1 PFEIKQDGE
10 IIKHVVQDKKITG
23 SLEITKV
30 DVADGNNKLPGAEF
44 TIYDE
49 QGKEVV
55 KGKTDEKGIAKF
67 EKLPYGKYTYKET
80 FAPEGY
86 LINEET
92 FPFEIKQDGEIIKH
106 TVKDKKKP
114 EKVVT
119 PGTTTHP
126 DNNLPAK
133 EQVQSKI
140 EKESTIGGLLPATGS
155 NLSNWIFIVA
165 GGLLLAVGSI
175 LFMKRKNA

>member
-1 PFEIKQDGE
+1 
-10 IIKHVVQDKKITG
+10 
-23 SLEITKV
+23 
-30 DVADGNNKLPGAEF
+30 KLPGAEF

-140 EKESTIGGLLPATGS
+140 EKESSKAEKESTIGGLLPATGS

>member
-1 PFEIKQDGE
+1 
-10 IIKHVVQDKKITG
+10 
-23 SLEITKV
+23 
-30 DVADGNNKLPGAEF
+30 
-44 TIYDE
+44 
-49 QGKEVV
+49 
-55 KGKTDEKGIAKF
+55 
-67 EKLPYGKYTYKET
+67 
-80 FAPEGY
+80 
-86 LINEET
+86 
-92 FPFEIKQDGEIIKH
+92 PFEIKQDGEIIKH

>member
-1 PFEIKQDGE
+1 FEIKQDGE
-10 IIKHVVQDKKITG
+10 IIKHVVQDKKVTG

-30 DVADGNNKLPGAEF
+30 DVADGNTKLPGAEF

-92 FPFEIKQDGEIIKH
+92 FSFEIKQDGEIIKH
-106 TVKDKKKP
+106 VVQDKK
-114 EKVVT
+114 V
-119 PGTTTHP
+119 
-126 DNNLPAK
+126 
-133 EQVQSKI
+133 
-140 EKESTIGGLLPATGS
+140 TGS
-155 NLSNWIFIVA
+155 LEITKVDVA
-165 GGLLLAVGSI
+165 DGNTKLPGAEFTIYDEQGKEVVKGKTDEKGIAKFEKLPYG
-175 LFMKRKNA
+175 KYTYKE